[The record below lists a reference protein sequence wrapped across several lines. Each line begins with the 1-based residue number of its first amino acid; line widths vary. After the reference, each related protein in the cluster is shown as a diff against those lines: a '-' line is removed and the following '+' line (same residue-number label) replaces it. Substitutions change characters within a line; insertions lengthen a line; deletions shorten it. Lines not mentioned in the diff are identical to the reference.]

1 VTRIARLRRARKNP
15 GKERLGPVFWL
26 LSGQLIM
33 FTGIAAIFPIAPLYV
48 AHRGGDSLVIALF
61 IAGPLAAN
69 TLVQVPAGRLCDR
82 IGRRP
87 LLIGARIG
95 FGLFS
100 IGLFLDIGP
109 LWLLTVLRIAQGA
122 CSGAYV
128 PALRAALT
136 DLSDQETRG
145 QRFAQLQAFEMVGLL
160 VGPLLGGAVALWRDS
175 AVFGVAGLAVL
186 LGLLPMM
193 RVPETLTTVAAERK
207 NEPRFRW
214 WRERGV
220 IIPALGLAAVGTVFA
235 MYDVVWPQYLTARHY
250 GPFLIGLS
258 ISVFAVPI
266 LLLAQ
271 PAGRLADRVERNW
284 LVAVGM
290 VVVACTA
297 ASYPFMRDLTPILLV
312 GTVEAIAVVVI
323 EPSLFAVIGDTASEL
338 VRGRAMGVGGLFE
351 FSGMAFGAAVLGSL
365 YGIVEVIPFWGGSA
379 VLIAAAVICA
389 TALPRHRRP
398 AERPSRREATA
409 DEVVFPVREK
419 EVV

>member
-1 VTRIARLRRARKNP
+1 
-15 GKERLGPVFWL
+15 
-26 LSGQLIM
+26 M

-69 TLVQVPAGRLCDR
+69 MLVQVPAGRLCDR

-87 LLIGARIG
+87 LLIGSRVG
-95 FGLFS
+95 FGLLS
-100 IGLFLDIGP
+100 IGLLLDIGP
-109 LWLLTVLRIAQGA
+109 LWLLTIFRVAQGV

-136 DLSDQETRG
+136 DLSNPETRA

-175 AVFGVAGLAVL
+175 AVFGVAGIAVL
-186 LGLLPMM
+186 LGLLPMI
-193 RVPETLTTVAAERK
+193 RVPETLSRAAGERK
-207 NEPRFRW
+207 SPPRFRW

-220 IIPALGLAAVGTVFA
+220 IIPALGLAAVGTVFS

-258 ISVFAVPI
+258 ISVFAIPI

-271 PAGRLADRVERNW
+271 PAGRLADRVERRW
-284 LVAVGM
+284 LVALGM
-290 VVVACTA
+290 AVVASTA

-312 GTVEAIAVVVI
+312 GTVEAIALVVI

-338 VRGRAMGVGGLFE
+338 ARGRAMGVGGLFE

-365 YGIVEVIPFWGGSA
+365 YGIDEVIPFWGGSA
-379 VLIAAAVICA
+379 VLLAAAVICA
-389 TALPRHRRP
+389 TMLPRRTRSA
-398 AERPSRREATA
+398 AERPSRREPAP
-409 DEVVFPVREK
+409 DELVFPVREK